1 MKTRNLFMLALI
13 LALFMAGAVP
23 ATAIA
28 GHPVVPFKGGYL
40 VHPETVDFVYPCIY
54 QRFPAE
60 GQATHLGESTF
71 ISDDAVGCFDGL
83 QFGTGSQHGTIE
95 FTADNGDLLWMSYA
109 GTHAGYPVY
118 VTYSGTYTITGGTGR
133 FEGASGS
140 GEYWGSSAMD
150 GHGTFFF
157 DGTLIK

>member
-1 MKTRNLFMLALI
+1 MKTRNLFLLALI

-28 GHPVVPFKGGYL
+28 GHPVVPLKGHYL
-40 VHPETVDFVYPCIY
+40 VHPQILGMENGCLV
-54 QRFPAE
+54 QKFPAE

-71 ISDDAVGCFDGL
+71 VSNDARSCFDGT
-83 QFGTGSQHGTIE
+83 QYGTIE

-109 GTHAGYPVY
+109 GTHAGYPGPVIY
-118 VTYSGTYTITGGTGR
+118 GGTYTITGGTGR

-140 GEYWGSSAMD
+140 GAYWGSSAMD